1 MFQARVGF
9 EAVSDF
15 LTEKT
20 FRKLEDEVHGPGQVE
35 EMDVFVSHG
44 QSSLTA
50 AERLGD
56 LGWGP
61 DREVAPAHVLLVE
74 DVGKSSHLVF
84 LVVKK
89 SLECH
94 DVGSHQVT
102 DGVFR
107 GVEGGGLGE
116 NDSPAV
122 LVTLWQNKDVTSRH
136 QVRYGR
142 VPAVQVLEPGGILAS
157 HRQIFVQDSAG
168 LLAVEFLHSQ
178 ETEDEVGVKAGSA
191 NVRLVF
197 YPFSNVC
204 QRFLSL
210 FVCFV
215 QLILSYFLDVLW

>member
-1 MFQARVGF
+1 MFQVRVGL
-9 EAVSDF
+9 EAVPDF

-20 FRKLEDEVHGPGQVE
+20 FCKLEDEVHRPGQVQ

-44 QSSLTA
+44 QSSLTTA
-50 AERLGD
+50 KRLGD

-61 DREVAPAHVLLVE
+61 DREVAPAHVFLVE

-102 DGVFR
+102 HGVFG
-107 GVEGGGLGE
+107 GVEGCGLRE
-116 NDSPAV
+116 DDPPAV
-122 LVTLWQNKDVTSRH
+122 LVPLWQHEDVASRH

-157 HRQIFVQDSAG
+157 HGQIFVQDSAG
-168 LLAVEFLHSQ
+168 LLAVEFLHPQ
-178 ETEDEVGVKAGSA
+178 ETENEVGVKSGSS

-197 YPFSNVC
+197 YPFSNIC
-204 QRFLSL
+204 QGFLSL
-210 FVCFV
+210 FVSFV
-215 QLILSYFLDVLW
+215 ELILSYFLYVFW